1 MGTAI
6 ENKVKLYFGNI
17 KVLTKDKL
25 VAELRKDFPTW
36 TNNTI
41 NTNLYRLKKNQVL
54 NTLTRG
60 VYTLEHRKNFQPRA
74 DAKLKKIASRIRR
87 NYPFVD
93 YCVWN
98 TLWLNDF
105 MLHQPFKGIT
115 VVEVEKSAVE
125 AVFALLSVDFKYVY
139 LNPDRV
145 LFERYIN
152 SKEEVIIVKHL
163 NSEAPTITDHHI
175 VFPTLEK
182 LLVDML
188 IDENLFSAQQG
199 ELDYI
204 FKTAYKKFTINES
217 KMKRYAARR
226 NREEELQKRIK
237 TTLAK

>member
-1 MGTAI
+1 MRTALEDKI
-6 ENKVKLYFGNI
+6 KRYFGNV
-17 KVLTKDKL
+17 KLMTRDKL
-25 VAELRKDFPTW
+25 VAELQRDFPTW

-41 NTNLYRLKKNQVL
+41 NTNLYRLKKNKIL
-54 NTLTRG
+54 STPTRG
-60 VYTLEHRKNFQPRA
+60 IYTLETGTIFHPRA

-87 NYPFVD
+87 KYPFVD
-93 YCVWN
+93 YCVWD
-98 TLWLNDF
+98 TSWLNDF
-105 MLHQPFKGIT
+105 MLHQPFRRFT

-125 AVFALLSVDFKYVY
+125 SVFALLSVEFKYVY
-139 LNPDRV
+139 LNPDHV

-152 SKEEVIIVKHL
+152 TKDEVIIVKHL
-163 NSEAPTITDHHI
+163 NSEAPTITDDQI

-204 FKTAYKKFTINES
+204 FKSAYKKFTINES
-217 KMKRYAARR
+217 KMKRYASRR
-226 NREEELQKRIK
+226 NREVELEKRLN

>member
-1 MGTAI
+1 
-6 ENKVKLYFGNI
+6 
-17 KVLTKDKL
+17 
-25 VAELRKDFPTW
+25 
-36 TNNTI
+36 
-41 NTNLYRLKKNQVL
+41 
-54 NTLTRG
+54 
-60 VYTLEHRKNFQPRA
+60 
-74 DAKLKKIASRIRR
+74 
-87 NYPFVD
+87 
-93 YCVWN
+93 
-98 TLWLNDF
+98 

-204 FKTAYKKFTINES
+204 FKTAYKKFTFNES

-226 NREEELQKRIK
+226 NRVKELETRIGI
-237 TTLAK
+237 TLAK